1 MGSVRSKE
9 HRGLAEPAHPLPPA
23 PPTNETL
30 TRALGGYEENR
41 RVPSLLEL
49 KRKGARLIL
58 VPYAVNIYGWQNYHT
73 KIVEPE

>member
-1 MGSVRSKE
+1 LS
-9 HRGLAEPAHPLPPA
+9 A

-49 KRKGARLIL
+49 QRKTAL
-58 VPYAVNIYGWQNYHT
+58 VIEHEATEHD
-73 KIVEPE
+73 EEE